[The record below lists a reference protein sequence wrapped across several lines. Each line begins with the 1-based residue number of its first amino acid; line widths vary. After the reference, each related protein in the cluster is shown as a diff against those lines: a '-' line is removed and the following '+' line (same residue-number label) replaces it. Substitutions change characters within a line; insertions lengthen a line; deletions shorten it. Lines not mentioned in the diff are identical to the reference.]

1 MEDTKMVFQIG
12 LVLARELRV
21 AVFALSSRNIFL
33 QPPVEHYYFIELIV
47 NCTSSDP
54 PLLWRRLH
62 TVFRFI
68 LRAVSHSSGR
78 RRSCEGSV
86 PIRCPRCRTIS
97 QSAPSSMPPPWRWRA
112 TTGRSSAAPG
122 RTCTWEPLGRSVCRH
137 SRSCWAWRM
146 LTNVFCDDIGLS

>member
-1 MEDTKMVFQIG
+1 MHLSLTFRQLRRFQASRRKED
-12 LVLARELRV
+12 REDGSL
-21 AVFALSSRNIFL
+21 LTSRL
-33 QPPVEHYYFIELIV
+33 
-47 NCTSSDP
+47 CTA
-54 PLLWRRLH
+54 
-62 TVFRFI
+62 FRFI
-68 LRAVSHSSGR
+68 LRTLSHSSGT

-137 SRSCWAWRM
+137 SRSCWARRM
-146 LTNVFCDDIGLS
+146 SNKNVFCDDIGLS

>member
-1 MEDTKMVFQIG
+1 MQNMSMHLSLMFRQLRRFQASRRKED
-12 LVLARELRV
+12 REDGSL
-21 AVFALSSRNIFL
+21 LTSRL
-33 QPPVEHYYFIELIV
+33 
-47 NCTSSDP
+47 CTA
-54 PLLWRRLH
+54 
-62 TVFRFI
+62 FRFI
-68 LRAVSHSSGR
+68 LRTLSHSSGR